1 MRNNEKQTP
10 ELMHD
15 DYEMNDRESVWIV
28 IGSISV
34 YIKRTDEGV
43 SVDLYPRGKEDE
55 SSVVSCWETFS
66 ECSFDEE

>member
-15 DYEMNDRESVWIV
+15 DYEMNDRKFVWIG
-28 IGSISV
+28 IGSIRV